1 MTPEDF
7 RHSGVIDG
15 GVHRMP
21 IRVYY
26 AETDAGGVVYHANY
40 LVFAERA
47 RTEWL
52 RLLGRGEVPLGQ
64 EGGFAFVVRHC
75 TLDYQAPARL
85 GDLLEVVTEV
95 KAIGGA
101 SLTVEHRVERDRHTL
116 VTIVLRLVCID
127 GEFRPIRVPDR
138 LRAELGAYLPIETP

>member
-1 MTPEDF
+1 MLEEMGM
-7 RHSGVIDG
+7 SGVIDG
-15 GVHRMP
+15 GIHRMP

-40 LVFAERA
+40 LAFAERA

-52 RLLGRGEVPLGQ
+52 RILGEGQVPLGQ
-64 EGGFAFVVRHC
+64 DGGFAFVVRHC

-85 GDLLEVVTEV
+85 GDLLEVVTAV

-101 SLTVEHRVERDRHTL
+101 SVTVEQRVQRDRHTL

-127 GEFRPIRVPDR
+127 GEFRAIRVPDR
-138 LRAELGAYLPIETP
+138 LRAALGAYLPIESP